1 MYFPVLQL
9 KKSIKDN
16 EINSDQTFRKPFDLR
31 INDHNIVNDNLNQ
44 SEAQIDF
51 DKTAT
56 SFQRMHHNI
65 PHRFIEVSHPFNAK
79 CVSCAETIHFG
90 RKALKCSECN
100 AISHPKCVDLLPNNC
115 GLPVELMQHLF
126 HSSHDVNDNYFDDM
140 INNEE
145 QDMVEVEQLEPS
157 APEAHSPI
165 NYCNSSDSSATT
177 DNNESDSGAF
187 MSQALETPVNKD
199 IREIEAICAN
209 YNEECFS
216 FTDSML
222 EVLGS
227 EQK

>member
-16 EINSDQTFRKPFDLR
+16 EINLDDQTFRKPFDLC
-31 INDHNIVNDNLNQ
+31 INDHNNTVNDNHN
-44 SEAQIDF
+44 
-51 DKTAT
+51 
-56 SFQRMHHNI
+56 QRMHHNI

-90 RKALKCSECN
+90 RKALKCSECD
-100 AISHPKCVDLLPNNC
+100 AISHPKCVHLLPNNC

-126 HSSHDVNDNYFDDM
+126 HSSHDVNDNYFDHM

-145 QDMVEVEQLEPS
+145 QDVVEVQQLEPS
-157 APEAHSPI
+157 APEADSPI

-187 MSQALETPVNKD
+187 MSQVFGTPVNKD

-209 YNEECFS
+209 DNEECFS

-222 EVLGS
+222 EVLGN